1 MAILFGTSSPN
12 TRVKYDKMIVI
23 MITKIV
29 SSSDVDINDIFKH
42 TTATY
47 TKAFYYFCVK
57 YT

>member
-29 SSSDVDINDIFKH
+29 SSSDVDINDIFII
-42 TTATY
+42 
-47 TKAFYYFCVK
+47 FRK
-57 YT
+57 YSAK